1 MTGPTSIDI
10 VDARAR
16 EVLDS
21 RGNPT
26 LEVDVLVKG
35 TDGREFMGSAMVPSG
50 ASTGSREAMELRDAD
65 RDRFLGKGVRRAVGN
80 VCDFVLPRIKG
91 MNAALQHEVDEAM
104 IALDGTPLKSNL
116 GANAILGVSLACA
129 RAAASAKGLSLFRHI
144 SELYGEDD
152 GTTLPMPMMNIVN
165 GGAHADNSVD
175 IQEFMI
181 LPLGAESLAD
191 AVRMGS
197 EVFQHLKSILKA
209 RGLSTGLGDEGGF
222 APDLAGSRDAL
233 DLIGEAVQAAGY
245 RLGEEVVFG
254 LDCAASEF
262 YASDGYQLE
271 GATLSADDLCEWLR
285 ELARDY
291 PIISIE
297 DGMAED
303 DWRGW
308 GKLTEILGE
317 TVQLVGDDLFVTHAE
332 TLKRGIENKVANAIL
347 IKVNQVGTLT
357 ETFRA
362 IRLAQDSGYGVVIS
376 HRSGETEDS
385 FIADL
390 AVATNAGQIKTGSLS
405 RSDRTSKYNR
415 LIRIE
420 EELGTAAKFH
430 KVSGACQ

>member
-1 MTGPTSIDI
+1 MSAPVSIAQ
-10 VDARAR
+10 ARAR

-26 LEVDVLVKG
+26 LEVDVLVNAP
-35 TDGREFMGSAMVPSG
+35 DGREVLGSAMVPSG
-50 ASTGSREAMELRDAD
+50 ASTGSREAMELRDGEAS
-65 RDRFLGKGVRRAVGN
+65 RFLGKGVKRAVGH
-80 VCDFVLPRIKG
+80 VRDALLPCIKG
-91 MNAALQHEVDEAM
+91 MDAALQHEVDEAM
-104 IALDGTPLKSNL
+104 IALDGSPRKSNL

-129 RAAASAKGLSLFRHI
+129 RAAAAAKGVSLYRHLSEI
-144 SELYGEDD
+144 YGVDH
-152 GTTLPMPMMNIVN
+152 GTTLPLPMMNIVN
-165 GGAHADNSVD
+165 GGAHADNSID

-181 LPLGAESLAD
+181 LPVGAGSLAD

-197 EVFQHLKSILKA
+197 EVFQRLKSILKA

-222 APDLAGSRDAL
+222 APDLPHSRDAL

-245 RLGEEVVFG
+245 RLGEEIMLG

-262 YASDGYQLE
+262 YADNGYHLE
-271 GATLSADDLCEWLR
+271 NAALSADDLCGWLKA
-285 ELARDY
+285 LARDY

-303 DWRGW
+303 DWQGW
-308 GKLTEILGE
+308 GKLTETLGDS
-317 TVQLVGDDLFVTHAE
+317 VQLVGDDLFVTHSE
-332 TLKRGIENKVANAIL
+332 TLKRGIDNKVANAIL

-362 IRLAQDSGYGVVIS
+362 IKLAQDSGYGVVIS

-420 EELGTAAKFH
+420 EELGAAAKFH
-430 KVSGACQ
+430 KISGVGQ

>member
-1 MTGPTSIDI
+1 MSGPVSI
-10 VDARAR
+10 VDGSAR

-26 LEVDVLVKG
+26 LEVDILVSAP
-35 TDGREFMGSAMVPSG
+35 DGREYLGSAQVPSG
-50 ASTGSREAMELRDAD
+50 ASTGSREAMELRDGD
-65 RDRFLGKGVRRAVGN
+65 SDRFLGKGVRRAVGN
-80 VCDFVLPRIKG
+80 VRNALLPRIKG
-91 MNAALQHEVDEAM
+91 MDAAVQDDVDHAM
-104 IALDGTPLKSNL
+104 IVMDGSPLKSNL

-129 RAAASAKGLSLFRHI
+129 RAAASAKGLPLYRHL
-144 SELYGEDD
+144 SELYGGPE
-152 GTTLPMPMMNIVN
+152 GNTLPLPMMNILN

-181 LPLGAESLAD
+181 LPVGAESLAE

-197 EVFQHLKSILKA
+197 EVFQHLKSILKS

-233 DLIGEAVQAAGY
+233 HLIGEAVRAAGY
-245 RLGEEVVFG
+245 RLGEEVVLG

-262 YASDGYQLE
+262 HVNDAYQLE
-271 GATLSADDLCEWLR
+271 GATLSADELCEWLQG
-285 ELARDY
+285 LARDY
-291 PIISIE
+291 PIVSIE

-303 DWRGW
+303 DWQGW
-308 GKLTEILGE
+308 GKLTQSLGDS
-317 TVQLVGDDLFVTHAE
+317 VQLVGDDLFVTHAE
-332 TLKRGIENKVANAIL
+332 TLKRGIDNEVANAIL
-347 IKVNQVGTLT
+347 VKVNQVGTLS
-357 ETFRA
+357 ETFEA
-362 IRLAQDSGYGVVIS
+362 VRLAQSSGYGVVIS

-415 LIRIE
+415 LVRIE
-420 EELGTAAKFH
+420 EELGPEARFHNIAKE
-430 KVSGACQ
+430 VSNG

>member
-1 MTGPTSIDI
+1 MRI
-10 VDARAR
+10 VDGRAR

-26 LEVDVLVKG
+26 LEVDVRVKAP
-35 TDGREFMGSAMVPSG
+35 DGGEFLGSAMVPSG

-65 RDRFLGKGVRRAVGN
+65 ASRFLGRGVRRAVGN
-80 VCDFVLPRIKG
+80 VCDALLPRIKG
-91 MNAALQHEVDEAM
+91 MDVAEQEQVDEAM
-104 IALDGTPLKSNL
+104 ITLDGSPLKSNL

-129 RAAASAKGLSLFRHI
+129 RAAAAAKGVSLYRHL
-144 SELYGEDD
+144 SELYGEEE
-152 GTTLPMPMMNIVN
+152 GTTLPLPMMNIVN

-181 LPLGAESLAD
+181 LPLGAPSLAD

-197 EVFQHLKSILKA
+197 EVFQHLKSILNR

-233 DLIGEAVQAAGY
+233 DLIGEAVRAAGY
-245 RLGEEVVFG
+245 RLGEEVVLG

-262 YASDGYQLE
+262 YATDGYQLE
-271 GATLSADDLCEWLR
+271 GATLSAAELCVWLK

-308 GKLTEILGE
+308 RQLTEMLGE
-317 TVQLVGDDLFVTHAE
+317 TVQLVGDDLFVTHAD
-332 TLKRGIENKVANAIL
+332 TLKRGIDNGVANAIL
-347 IKVNQVGTLT
+347 IKVNQIGTLT

-420 EELGTAAKFH
+420 EELGRAAKMY
-430 KVSGACQ
+430 KMAGARQ

>member
-1 MTGPTSIDI
+1 
-10 VDARAR
+10 
-16 EVLDS
+16 
-21 RGNPT
+21 
-26 LEVDVLVKG
+26 
-35 TDGREFMGSAMVPSG
+35 
-50 ASTGSREAMELRDAD
+50 
-65 RDRFLGKGVRRAVGN
+65 
-80 VCDFVLPRIKG
+80 
-91 MNAALQHEVDEAM
+91 
-104 IALDGTPLKSNL
+104 
-116 GANAILGVSLACA
+116 
-129 RAAASAKGLSLFRHI
+129 
-144 SELYGEDD
+144 
-152 GTTLPMPMMNIVN
+152 MPMMNIVN

-181 LPLGAESLAD
+181 LPLGAESLVD

-262 YASDGYQLE
+262 YANDGYQLE

-303 DWRGW
+303 DWQGW
-308 GKLTEILGE
+308 GKLTETLGD

-332 TLKRGIENKVANAIL
+332 TLKRGIDNKVANAIL

-430 KVSGACQ
+430 KVPGACQ